1 MKKTDYIPTFLL
13 TAALLFGATAFAA
26 EEHRDHEKKVPDKTA
41 PASGSGELV
50 KATEKDAEWVKKAK
64 ADYPLK
70 ACVVS
75 GDSFDG
81 GEMGPPVD
89 YIYKQAGKTDR
100 LVILCCKGCV
110 KDFRKNPDKF
120 LKKIDDAAAKKATPA
135 PAAPK
140 K

>member
-1 MKKTDYIPTFLL
+1 MKNTTRIP
-13 TAALLFGATAFAA
+13 ALLLAASLIFGATAFAA
-26 EEHRDHEKKVPDKTA
+26 EDHRDHEKKAPDKTA

-75 GDSFDG
+75 GDSFDSD
-81 GEMGPPVD
+81 EMGPPVD
-89 YIYKQAGKTDR
+89 YIYKQAGKPDR

-110 KDFRKNPDKF
+110 KDFRKNPEKF
-120 LKKIDDAAAKKATPA
+120 LKKIDDAAAKKAKPV
-135 PAAPK
+135 APK
-140 K
+140 AA